1 MKALRKLL
9 DNIKPHVSKGGRFE
23 MLHSTYDAFETLL
36 FVPDKTNKNG
46 VHVRDAI
53 DMKRT
58 MIVVVLALVPALL
71 FGIWNTGYQHFMAQ
85 GIAAGFWDMVLHGAL
100 RVVPIIVFLTE
111 QDWVLS
117 LFLRKYVVTKSTRAF
132 WF

>member
-71 FGIWNTGYQHFMAQ
+71 FGIWNTGYQHFLA
-85 GIAAGFWDMVLHGAL
+85 
-100 RVVPIIVFLTE
+100 
-111 QDWVLS
+111 
-117 LFLRKYVVTKSTRAF
+117 
-132 WF
+132 